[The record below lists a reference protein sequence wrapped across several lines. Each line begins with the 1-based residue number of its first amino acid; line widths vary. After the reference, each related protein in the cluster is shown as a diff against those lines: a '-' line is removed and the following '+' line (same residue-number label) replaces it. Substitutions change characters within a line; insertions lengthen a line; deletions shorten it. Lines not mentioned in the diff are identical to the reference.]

1 MIFIDDLLITGLA
14 LESIYLEN
22 VENVENIEN
31 IENVE
36 KDKNVENIKN
46 IKNLKSPSKI
56 VELFDWSFTFLTMH
70 TDETSRLLNPN
81 IGYFSPMLLVAFN
94 LQPEQVFQ
102 LL

>member
-22 VENVENIEN
+22 VENIEN
-31 IENVE
+31 IENV
-36 KDKNVENIKN
+36 KG
-46 IKNLKSPSKI
+46 PSKI

-70 TDETSRLLNPN
+70 TDETSRLLDPN
-81 IGYFSPMLLVAFN
+81 IGYYSPMLLVAFN

>member
-22 VENVENIEN
+22 VENIEN
-31 IENVE
+31 IENV
-36 KDKNVENIKN
+36 
-46 IKNLKSPSKI
+46 KSPSKI

-70 TDETSRLLNPN
+70 TDETSRLLDPN
-81 IGYFSPMLLVAFN
+81 IGYYSPMLLVAFN

>member
-22 VENVENIEN
+22 VENVEN
-31 IENVE
+31 V
-36 KDKNVENIKN
+36 
-46 IKNLKSPSKI
+46 KSPSKI

-70 TDETSRLLNPN
+70 TDETSRLLDPN
-81 IGYFSPMLLVAFN
+81 IGYYSPMLLVAFN